1 MSSIEIG
8 STHLPVLKAI
18 SLNLRSLP
26 RSASWTALLSGLLV
40 VFVSTTGPI
49 AILYQATDAAK
60 LSTSLTNSWLFAVF
74 MGSGLFG
81 LLLSLRYGM
90 PIIGSWAST
99 TTALL
104 VSGLVDH
111 SFSDVIGA
119 YIGASLLLMVV
130 GYTGFFNRLMK
141 SIPQPIIMAML
152 AGVLLVFG
160 TRIFTST
167 QVNPILGFMML
178 VVYFV
183 GRTMKLRAPLL
194 GAFAVGLVTVILQSK
209 VSLPSIPVRVV
220 EPVWTNPTF
229 SIGTFLTLTIPIFLM
244 VMTTQNAPGLALLK
258 AVNYE
263 PPVNQVVQMGGI
275 LSLLGAGFGGAGV
288 NISAMTATIAIS
300 PESDPNPQTRYF
312 AGVVSGVAY
321 CLAALFAGVF
331 SSLYGAFPIE
341 LTAILAGL
349 ALLPVIMSALHDAV
363 VDREFRDAAVVTF
376 LVTISGVSG
385 WGIGAPFWG
394 LIAGSV
400 VFRIS
405 HWSPRNTPKKIL

>member
-26 RSASWTALLSGLLV
+26 RAASWTALLSGLLV

-263 PPVNQVVQMGGI
+263 PPVNQIVHAGGF
-275 LSLLGAGFGGAGV
+275 LSLIGAGFGGAGV

-300 PESDPNPQTRYF
+300 PESDPNPKTRYF

-363 VDREFRDAAVVTF
+363 IDKDFRDAAVVTF

-385 WGIGAPFWG
+385 WGVGAPFWG
-394 LIAGSV
+394 LIAGMV

-405 HWSPRNTPKKIL
+405 RWSTRNTPKKIL

>member
-119 YIGASLLLMVV
+119 YVGASLLLMVV

>member
-209 VSLPSIPVRVV
+209 VALPSIAVRVV

-275 LSLLGAGFGGAGV
+275 L
-288 NISAMTATIAIS
+288 
-300 PESDPNPQTRYF
+300 
-312 AGVVSGVAY
+312 
-321 CLAALFAGVF
+321 AAWRWVWRRRSKHLCDDCDNCDF
-331 SSLYGAFPIE
+331 
-341 LTAILAGL
+341 T
-349 ALLPVIMSALHDAV
+349 
-363 VDREFRDAAVVTF
+363 
-376 LVTISGVSG
+376 
-385 WGIGAPFWG
+385 
-394 LIAGSV
+394 
-400 VFRIS
+400 
-405 HWSPRNTPKKIL
+405 

>member
-18 SLNLRSLP
+18 SHNLRSLP
-26 RSASWTALLSGLLV
+26 RAASWTALLSGLLV

-81 LLLSLRYGM
+81 LFLSLRYGM

-258 AVNYE
+258 AVDYE
-263 PPVNQVVQMGGI
+263 PPVNQIVHVGGF

-300 PESDPNPQTRYF
+300 PESDPDPETRYF

-331 SSLYGAFPIE
+331 STLYGAFPIE

-363 VDREFRDAAVVTF
+363 IDKDFRDAAVVTF

-385 WGIGAPFWG
+385 WGVGAPFWG
-394 LIAGSV
+394 LIAGMV
-400 VFRIS
+400 VSRIS
-405 HWSPRNTPKKIL
+405 RWSIRNTPKKIL